1 MSRGELSEQASAHEY
16 PAGHLHHLSASQ
28 IKALED
34 FKAICEEEGC
44 YKPGNKSEQPSH
56 DDETLLRFSRARRFV
71 PGDALAQFQATEDW
85 RKEQDIEN
93 WYNTIDIDEYE
104 ATRVLYTHWTGRR
117 DKMGIP
123 LYVFNIG
130 GLDSKKL
137 SETETFTKSEAH
149 GGLSPKLRRL
159 FATYEHLTNF
169 VFPLC
174 SSVPSRKHP
183 ETPISQTCNIV
194 DISGVS
200 IRQFWSLKKHLQ
212 DAGALATAHYPE
224 TLGKTFIVGA
234 PSFFPTVWNWIK
246 QWFDPITVSTIFILS
261 EAQVKPT
268 LEKFVD
274 SSEIPKRYGGTLDWE
289 FGDLPLIDS
298 ELLGLMNMEDGIP
311 TILPGPIRWRKSADG
326 TRVEAHAL
334 GSSSGQ
340 QRDEVIAHMPSEVF
354 SKSLFVLE

>member
-1 MSRGELSEQASAHEY
+1 MSRGELSEPASAHEY
-16 PAGHLHHLSASQ
+16 PAGHLHHLSETQ
-28 IKALED
+28 KKALEE
-34 FKAICEEEGC
+34 FKIICEEQGC
-44 YKPGNKSEQPSH
+44 YKPGDESKQPTH
-56 DDETLLRFSRARRFV
+56 DDEALLRFLRARRFV
-71 PGDALAQFQATEDW
+71 PSDALAQFQATEEW
-85 RKEQDIEN
+85 RKEQGIEE
-93 WYNTIDIDEYE
+93 WYDTIDIDEYE
-104 ATRVLYTHWTGRR
+104 ETRVLYTHWTGRR
-117 DKMGIP
+117 DRTGIP

-137 SETETFTKSEAH
+137 SESDTPTKAQQH

-174 SSVPSRKHP
+174 SSAPSRKYA

-212 DAGALATAHYPE
+212 DASTLATVHYPE

-234 PSFFPTVWNWIK
+234 PSFFPTIWNWLK
-246 QWFDPITVSTIFILS
+246 GWFDPITVSKIFILS
-261 EAQVKPT
+261 DAQVKPT
-268 LEKFVD
+268 LEKFVESHD
-274 SSEIPKRYGGTLDWE
+274 IPKRYGGSLDWE

-298 ELLGLMNMEDGIP
+298 ELLGLMNMDEDIP

-326 TRVEAHAL
+326 AKVEAHAL

-340 QRDEVIAHMPSEVF
+340 QRDEVIAHMSSDVF
-354 SKSLFVLE
+354 VKSLFVLD